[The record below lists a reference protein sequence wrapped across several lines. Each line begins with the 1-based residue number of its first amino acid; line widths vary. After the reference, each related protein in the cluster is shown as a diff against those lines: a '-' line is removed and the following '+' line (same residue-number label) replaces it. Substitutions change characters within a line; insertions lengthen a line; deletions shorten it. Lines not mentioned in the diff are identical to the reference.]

1 MGGYCILFF
10 FFGLMFKICTIK
22 LIMKTLNI
30 AIAVALILFIS
41 ACGED
46 ISTQKPLKRDIT
58 EVVYAS
64 GILEPDNQFILYSL
78 ADGTV
83 ANIYVNEGDTINLS
97 QDLIRVDGNATQ
109 ARLYSSE
116 EIYKTARQNYGE
128 NSPALQEVKS
138 QLKTLK
144 VKLKNDSTNYERY
157 KRLYNQAAVKKADY
171 ERFELAYIN
180 TKNDYA
186 AAQSRLKNLRSQL
199 YVNLQNAK
207 SQFEVTQ
214 DDAAH
219 YLIKSSA
226 KGRIY
231 DILKEQGEV
240 VRRGEPIAIIGD
252 ADNVILKL
260 SVDESD
266 IEKIKTGQEVL
277 VQIETFGDKIFK
289 AKISR
294 IYPAMNKRD
303 FAFRVDAVMVDG
315 LPNIFSG
322 TNVEANIVIQEK
334 KNVLCLPKTLL
345 LPGDSVLIKTA
356 DGEQKV
362 KVKKGIE
369 NFEYAEILSGVD
381 AETEIIIK

>member
-1 MGGYCILFF
+1 
-10 FFGLMFKICTIK
+10 
-22 LIMKTLNI
+22 MKTLNI
-30 AIAVALILFIS
+30 AILLALTLFLS

-46 ISTQKPLKRDIT
+46 IPTQKPLKRDIT

-64 GILEPDNQFILYSL
+64 GILEPENQFTLYSL

-83 ANIYVNEGDTINLS
+83 ASIFVNEGDTINLS

-128 NSPALQEVKS
+128 KSPALQEVKS

-144 VKLKNDSTNYERY
+144 VKLQNDSTNYKRY
-157 KRLYNQAAVKKADY
+157 KRLYNQNVVKKADY
-171 ERFELAYIN
+171 ERFELVYIN

-199 YVNLQNAK
+199 YINLQNAE
-207 SQFEVTQ
+207 SQYKVIQ
-214 DDAAH
+214 DDVAH

-266 IEKIKTGQEVL
+266 IEKVRVGQEVL

-303 FAFRVDAVMVDG
+303 FAFRVDASMVDV

-334 KNVLCLPKTLL
+334 KNVLCVPKTLL
-345 LPGDSVLIKTA
+345 LPGDSVLTKTT

-369 NFEYAEILSGVD
+369 NFEYAEILGGID
-381 AETEIIIK
+381 TKTEIIIK

>member
-1 MGGYCILFF
+1 
-10 FFGLMFKICTIK
+10 
-22 LIMKTLNI
+22 MKTLNI
-30 AIAVALILFIS
+30 AILVALTLFIS

-46 ISTQKPLKRDIT
+46 IPTQKPLKRDIT

-64 GILEPDNQFILYSL
+64 GILEPQNQFTLYSL

-83 ANIYVNEGDTINLS
+83 ANIFVNEGDTINLS

-138 QLKTLK
+138 QLNTLK
-144 VKLKNDSTNYERY
+144 VKLHNDSTNYKRY
-157 KRLYNQAAVKKADY
+157 KRLLNQGAVKRVDY
-171 ERFELAYIN
+171 ERFELIYIN

-186 AAQSRLKNLRSQL
+186 AVQSRLKNLRSQL
-199 YVNLQNAK
+199 YVNLQNAE
-207 SQFEVTQ
+207 SQYKVIQ
-214 DDAAH
+214 DDVAH

-226 KGRIY
+226 KGRVY

-266 IEKIKTGQEVL
+266 IEKIRTGQEVL

-303 FAFRVDAVMVDG
+303 FAFRVDATMVDA

-322 TNVEANIVIQEK
+322 TNVEANIIIQEK
-334 KNVLCLPKTLL
+334 KNVLCVPKTLL
-345 LPGDSVLIKTA
+345 LPGDSVLIKTT
-356 DGEQKV
+356 DGDEKV
-362 KVKKGIE
+362 KVQKGIE

-381 AETEIIIK
+381 TETEIIIK

>member
-1 MGGYCILFF
+1 
-10 FFGLMFKICTIK
+10 
-22 LIMKTLNI
+22 MKTLNT
-30 AIAVALILFIS
+30 AIIIVLTLFIS

-64 GILEPDNQFILYSL
+64 GVLEPNNQFTLYSL

-83 ANIYVNEGDTINLS
+83 ANIFVNEGDTINLS

-128 NSPALQEVKS
+128 NSPALQELKT
-138 QLKTLK
+138 QLKTLE
-144 VKLKNDSTNYERY
+144 VKLQNDSTNYKRY
-157 KRLYNQAAVKKADY
+157 KRLYNQGAVKKVDY
-171 ERFELAYIN
+171 ERFELAYIS
-180 TKNDYA
+180 TKNDYKT
-186 AAQSRLKNLRSQL
+186 AQVRLKNLRNQL
-199 YVNLQNAK
+199 YVTLQNAE
-207 SQFEVTQ
+207 SQYKVTQ
-214 DDAAH
+214 DDVAH

-266 IEKIKTGQEVL
+266 IEKVRVEQEVL
-277 VQIETFGDKIFK
+277 VQIETFGEKIFK

-303 FAFRVDAVMVDG
+303 FAFRVDAAMVDK

-334 KNVLCLPKTLL
+334 KDVLCLPKTLL
-345 LPGDSVLIKTA
+345 LPGDSVLTKTT
-356 DGEQKV
+356 DGEEKV
-362 KVKKGIE
+362 KIKKGIE
-369 NFEYAEILSGVD
+369 NFEYAEVISGISAD
-381 AETEIIIK
+381 TEIIIK

>member
-1 MGGYCILFF
+1 MKSFNTAIL
-10 FFGLMFKICTIK
+10 LALTI
-22 LIMKTLNI
+22 
-30 AIAVALILFIS
+30 FIS

-46 ISTQKPLKRDIT
+46 IPTQKPLKRDIT

-64 GILEPDNQFILYSL
+64 GVLEPQNQFTLYSL

-83 ANIYVNEGDTINLS
+83 ANIFVNEGDTINIA

-109 ARLYSSE
+109 ARLYSSG

-144 VKLKNDSTNYERY
+144 VKLQNDSTNYERY
-157 KRLYNQAAVKKADY
+157 KRLYNQGAVKKADY
-171 ERFELAYIN
+171 ERFELIFIN

-186 AAQSRLKNLRSQL
+186 AAQARLKNLRSQL
-199 YVNLQNAK
+199 YVNLQNAE
-207 SQFEVTQ
+207 SQYKVIQ
-214 DDAAH
+214 DDVAH

-231 DILKEQGEV
+231 DILKERGEV

-252 ADNVILKL
+252 ANNVILKL

-266 IEKIKTGQEVL
+266 IEKIIVGQEVL

-303 FAFRVDAVMVDG
+303 FAFRVDATLVDE

-322 TNVEANIVIQEK
+322 TNVEANIIIQEK
-334 KNVLCLPKTLL
+334 KNVLCLPKTLF
-345 LPGDSVLIKTA
+345 LPGDSVLTKTT
-356 DGEQKV
+356 DGKQKV

-369 NFEYAEILSGVD
+369 NFEYAEILSGID
-381 AETEIIIK
+381 ADTEIITK